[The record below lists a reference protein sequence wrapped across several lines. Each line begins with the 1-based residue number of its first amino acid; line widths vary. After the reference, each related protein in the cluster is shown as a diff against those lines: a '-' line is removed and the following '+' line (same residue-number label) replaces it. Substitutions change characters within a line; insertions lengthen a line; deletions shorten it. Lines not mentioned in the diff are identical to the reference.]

1 MKQIIT
7 GLPQN
12 PIEQP
17 KTLKELSDELFAV
30 DLRIKELSR
39 SSQKFYGE
47 DVKVNASMPD
57 YISNTTVDD
66 VLNAMTPN
74 SEIDKLNQ
82 QAKSIIEKMLVI
94 DPTVRLDCFNE
105 YGY

>member
-1 MKQIIT
+1 MKQVIT
-7 GLPQN
+7 GFPN

-30 DLRIKELSR
+30 DLQIKELSR

-47 DVKVNASMPD
+47 DKKVNADMPG
-57 YISNTTVDD
+57 YMSTTTVDD
-66 VLNAMTPN
+66 VLNAMTPL
-74 SEIDKLNQ
+74 SEIEKLNQ
-82 QAKSIIEKMLVI
+82 KAKSIIEQMLI
-94 DPTVRLDCFNE
+94 LDPSVRLDCFNE